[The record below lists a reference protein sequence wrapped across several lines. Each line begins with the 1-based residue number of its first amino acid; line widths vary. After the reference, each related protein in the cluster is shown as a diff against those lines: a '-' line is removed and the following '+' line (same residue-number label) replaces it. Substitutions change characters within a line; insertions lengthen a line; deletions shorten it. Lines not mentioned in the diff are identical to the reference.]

1 MPENIE
7 EQEETQQET
16 QQETKPSTVAEPVP
30 SPEVLVIDPDIVQ
43 VSPEGP
49 GENIYD

>member
-1 MPENIE
+1 
-7 EQEETQQET
+7 
-16 QQETKPSTVAEPVP
+16 VP

-49 GENIYD
+49 GENSI